1 MKEIKDIRI
10 NNEVVPANFL
20 NMPADLKS
28 KGIYFWFADQKGID
42 TLLELLDCK
51 LIDKHYIIHEGQKLF
66 LIYIGTAGTGK
77 QKLSNL
83 NDRFKWHLTQ
93 KHSHSSIKHGSLS
106 NFRLALSLLL
116 KTKVEGEVAAQ
127 TVNEFMS
134 KYLYISWIPFE
145 NETLISTEEK
155 DLIKTYFPFINDR
168 HNDKGY
174 KRSKEDYATK
184 SFKELKAKFREQQK
198 GNSSPNSINN
208 QTTNPKSSKKIE
220 RFKSTTTKPKP

>member
-1 MKEIKDIRI
+1 MEEIKDIRI
-10 NNEVVPANFL
+10 NDEVVLAKFQNVPK
-20 NMPADLKS
+20 DLKS
-28 KGIYFWFADQKGID
+28 KGIYFWFADQKSID
-42 TLLELLDCK
+42 TLLEPLACK
-51 LIDKHYIIHEGQKLF
+51 LFDKHYVIHDGKKLF